1 MSVKKQL
8 SPAKRPTQL
17 GDDRES
23 DLMFAKE
30 LKAPLRRGKH
40 KPVTKVRLIIER
52 AIDQATIGNFHAME
66 NLVRVWPVLKD
77 VIATRSATRANNST
91 VDYARMS
98 LQEAQACY
106 DEIVRKSKSSGVDE
120 AGTDANIDL
129 MLADELRKIVKTR
142 AGTSMMKHGL
152 IIKLAINLAMM
163 GNLKPLRILI
173 TLRELLNA
181 AMNAARKR
189 SRRDEWAKID
199 FSELSIKESQDI
211 YRKMI
216 RESEPLR

>member
-1 MSVKKQL
+1 MSVKKRL

-77 VIATRSATRANNST
+77 VITTRSATRANNST

-98 LQEAQACY
+98 LQEARR
-106 DEIVRKSKSSGVDE
+106 VM
-120 AGTDANIDL
+120 T
-129 MLADELRKIVKTR
+129 
-142 AGTSMMKHGL
+142 
-152 IIKLAINLAMM
+152 KLFASPNLAASTRR
-163 GNLKPLRILI
+163 GQTQISTSCSRTNCGRL
-173 TLRELLNA
+173 
-181 AMNAARKR
+181 
-189 SRRDEWAKID
+189 SRRG
-199 FSELSIKESQDI
+199 QG
-211 YRKMI
+211 R
-216 RESEPLR
+216 R